1 MQNVVERAA
10 ILARNGQIQ
19 LALPRSTSGQSPSRK
34 TNLHTQPPLVSL
46 SELKARERSLI
57 LEALATTGGKIYG
70 PDGAAVLLDLKPT
83 TLSSRIHRMGLK
95 KF

>member
-19 LALPRSTSGQSPSRK
+19 LALPRSTSGQAPSRK
-34 TNLHTQPPLVSL
+34 TNLNTQPPLVSL

-57 LEALATTGGKIYG
+57 LEALAKTGGKIYG
-70 PDGAAVLLDLKPT
+70 PDGAAALLGFKPT